1 MNKNNKN
8 IKNNQIYI
16 NYKDGETSTRNS
28 ITVTN
33 TTDVDNDVLSLTIM
47 ILLQTI
53 HMQVI
58 IITSIMYIMMFVD
71 IFISVRITM
80 PLNKTKTDKTIIL
93 RIATLDDPT
102 NNINSR
108 LIESPP

>member
-1 MNKNNKN
+1 MNNNNKN

-58 IITSIMYIMMFVD
+58 IITSIMYIMMFMDV
-71 IFISVRITM
+71 FISVRITM
-80 PLNKTKTDKTIIL
+80 PLNRPITKRKQIKQ
-93 RIATLDDPT
+93 
-102 NNINSR
+102 
-108 LIESPP
+108 

>member
-71 IFISVRITM
+71 IFITM
-80 PLNKTKTDKTIIL
+80 PLNRPITKRKQIKQ
-93 RIATLDDPT
+93 
-102 NNINSR
+102 
-108 LIESPP
+108 

>member
-1 MNKNNKN
+1 MNNNNKN

-80 PLNKTKTDKTIIL
+80 PLNRPITKRKQIKQ
-93 RIATLDDPT
+93 
-102 NNINSR
+102 
-108 LIESPP
+108 

>member
-58 IITSIMYIMMFVD
+58 IITSIMYIMMFMDV
-71 IFISVRITM
+71 FISVRITM
-80 PLNKTKTDKTIIL
+80 PLNRPITKRKQIKQ
-93 RIATLDDPT
+93 
-102 NNINSR
+102 
-108 LIESPP
+108 